1 MTENVTNDLIYS
13 VLQKMQQDIADI
25 KSDVHDLKVRAT
37 AVDEHLGGMFIS
49 LSGLNNRMDKF
60 DERLARVE
68 RRLELSEAR

>member
-60 DERLARVE
+60 NERLARVE